1 MNRFCKLA
9 LKVKATPFPAYSKQ
23 IVKPEVAN
31 QTEDGRTKMQFSIEL
46 WLWIQYKNK
55 QKNFTVS

>member
-1 MNRFCKLA
+1 MNTFCKLA

-31 QTEDGRTKMQFSIEL
+31 QTEDGRTKMQFSIIEL
-46 WLWIQYKNK
+46 
-55 QKNFTVS
+55 